1 MDDRTFEALEL
12 KSLLGILAGHVQ
24 TPLGRQLVDL
34 LRPSVD
40 RGRVEQ
46 LLNLTSECAD
56 YLKSGERFGL
66 AGIEDPDPALAKLQ
80 VEGTSLDPHEILV
93 LERLIAAGVDFRD
106 LFRDQEARARYPQLS
121 GRAAGIPDL
130 RRVLNALRGKILPGG
145 EIDDNASPELRM
157 VRRELGESRSRIY
170 RSLESIMKN
179 QVRAVQE
186 ELVTF
191 RNGRF
196 VIPIRT
202 DSRNLIR
209 GVVHGLSSSGQT
221 TFVEP
226 LGVIDQNND
235 IVRLREQEE
244 IEIARILFSLSESLR
259 VNLPALGIIRD
270 TLAELDFA
278 QARGHLSL
286 EFRCVRPQISD
297 GKRLRLTDARHILL
311 EHALRSSGGG
321 VVPISL
327 EMDEAYHAIVISGP
341 NAGGKTLV
349 LKTAGLAA
357 LMAQMG
363 LHVPAAEATL
373 PLFDRVLADIG
384 DQQSISANL
393 STFTAHVRNI
403 GSMAERVTPYALLLL
418 DEVGTGTDPEEGNA
432 LAIAIV
438 EFFART
444 GAMVIATTHYSGL
457 KAWAAQAAGVRNA
470 SVEFDERTLRPTY
483 RLILGIAGASSGI
496 EIARRMNLPPS
507 ILESALARI
516 DPSHVEATAF
526 LKKLKASVDE
536 QENLRLALQE
546 EREATARKHAT
557 LDLDFARK
565 EARRREEFDQ
575 ELAHIVAE
583 FTAESDRLIR
593 DLKDRVE
600 TQRFRKAA
608 ANRLAAL
615 RQAGARLKQQPA
627 VSGPAPAPAKPGEI
641 HEQDRVRIMSLDKVG
656 IVDSIED
663 GTFLVMIGPLR
674 FRASAEELQLVE
686 PHHAESAGRTP
697 EPWVKAQAADIDR
710 EFSAELNVIG
720 MTANEAT
727 ERVDKFLDEAFLAGT
742 ETLRIVHGHG
752 KGILRRA
759 IAQLLTGHPQVER
772 FQLAPPDK
780 GGGGATIVELRK

>member
-1 MDDRTFEALEL
+1 M
-12 KSLLGILAGHVQ
+12 
-24 TPLGRQLVDL
+24 
-34 LRPSVD
+34 
-40 RGRVEQ
+40 
-46 LLNLTSECAD
+46 
-56 YLKSGERFGL
+56 
-66 AGIEDPDPALAKLQ
+66 
-80 VEGTSLDPHEILV
+80 
-93 LERLIAAGVDFRD
+93 
-106 LFRDQEARARYPQLS
+106 
-121 GRAAGIPDL
+121 
-130 RRVLNALRGKILPGG
+130 RGKILPGG

-202 DSRNLIR
+202 DSRNLVR

-259 VNLPALGIIRD
+259 VNLPALEIIRD

-278 QARGHLSL
+278 QARGLLSL
-286 EFRCVRPQISD
+286 EFRCVRPLISD

-311 EHALRSSGGG
+311 EHALRSSGGS
-321 VVPISL
+321 VVPITL

-341 NAGGKTLV
+341 NAGGKTIV

-363 LHVPAAEATL
+363 LHVPAAEAIL
-373 PLFDRVLADIG
+373 PLFGQVLADIG

-393 STFTAHVRNI
+393 STFTAHVRNV
-403 GSMAERVTPYALLLL
+403 GSMAQRVTPSALLLL

-444 GAMVIATTHYSGL
+444 GAMIIATTHYSGL

-496 EIARRMNLPPS
+496 EIARRMNLPPA

-516 DPSHVEATAF
+516 DPSHAEATAF
-526 LKKLKASVDE
+526 LKKLKASADE

-546 EREATARKHAT
+546 ERAATARKHAN

-575 ELAHIVAE
+575 ELARVLAE
-583 FTAESDRLIR
+583 FTAESDRLVR
-593 DLKDRVE
+593 GLKDRVE
-600 TQRFRKAA
+600 AQRLRKAA
-608 ANRLAAL
+608 ADRLAGL
-615 RQAGARLKQQPA
+615 RQAGARLKHQSA
-627 VSGPAPAPAKPGEI
+627 GSGPAPARPAMPGEI
-641 HEQDRVRIMSLDKVG
+641 HEQDRVRILSLDKVG
-656 IVDSIED
+656 IVDSVED
-663 GTFLVMIGPLR
+663 GTFLVMVGPLR
-674 FRASAEELQLVE
+674 FRASAKELQLVE
-686 PHHAESAGRTP
+686 PHHAESAGRSP
-697 EPWVKAQAADIDR
+697 ETRGKAQTADIDR

-720 MTANEAT
+720 LTADEAT

-742 ETLRIVHGHG
+742 ETLRIIHGHG

-759 IAQLLTGHPQVER
+759 IARLLTGHPQVER